1 MTGITAIRVDDEK
14 NVVDNL
20 TNRLDRDLPI
30 PIERRAE

>member
-1 MTGITAIRVDDEK
+1 MTGMTAIRVDDEK

-20 TNRLDRDLPI
+20 TNRLDTDLPI